1 MQVRLRENAS
11 RHDLID
17 SANKTGQLA
26 SFAPFLPS
34 MDNIFINTVQAAGV
48 QPDE

>member
-11 RHDLID
+11 RHDLVD
-17 SANKTGQLA
+17 CANKTGQLA

-34 MDNIFINTVQAAGV
+34 MDNIFINAIQAAGG
-48 QPDE
+48 QASE